1 MFEGNHFAMR
11 AFTSSQ
17 LEHKPILEAGMYF
30 VQYEGGYFSFSPA
43 DAFEKGY
50 TPAEQEPVIVLPSS
64 PCRQSDHPMGR
75 TENSAHRTGNEVGR
89 CPENSNSPRRKLSR
103 SRNKFNT
110 ASNADALPLQT
121 RALHRR
127 EIPPLREAERARQA
141 VYEQAD
147 AVLTEIAQQMEGP
160 VLTKARQ
167 QLADAAK
174 AKHLVRIAED
184 GRQLQLRESSADEK
198 GILGWG
204 HGAVRQF
211 DPKVVNL

>member
-1 MFEGNHFAMR
+1 MPSLSKRERSIAAKFR
-11 AFTSSQ
+11 R
-17 LEHKPILEAGMYF
+17 
-30 VQYEGGYFSFSPA
+30 YE
-43 DAFEKGY
+43 
-50 TPAEQEPVIVLPSS
+50 
-64 PCRQSDHPMGR
+64 
-75 TENSAHRTGNEVGR
+75 
-89 CPENSNSPRRKLSR
+89 KL
-103 SRNKFNT
+103 K
-110 ASNADALPLQT
+110 
-121 RALHRR
+121 
-127 EIPPLREAERARQA
+127 ERAKRL
-141 VYEQAD
+141 YEQAD

>member
-1 MFEGNHFAMR
+1 MPSLSKRERSIAAKFR
-11 AFTSSQ
+11 R
-17 LEHKPILEAGMYF
+17 
-30 VQYEGGYFSFSPA
+30 YE
-43 DAFEKGY
+43 
-50 TPAEQEPVIVLPSS
+50 
-64 PCRQSDHPMGR
+64 
-75 TENSAHRTGNEVGR
+75 
-89 CPENSNSPRRKLSR
+89 KL
-103 SRNKFNT
+103 K
-110 ASNADALPLQT
+110 
-121 RALHRR
+121 
-127 EIPPLREAERARQA
+127 ERAKRL
-141 VYEQAD
+141 Y
-147 AVLTEIAQQMEGP
+147 VLTEIAQQMEGP